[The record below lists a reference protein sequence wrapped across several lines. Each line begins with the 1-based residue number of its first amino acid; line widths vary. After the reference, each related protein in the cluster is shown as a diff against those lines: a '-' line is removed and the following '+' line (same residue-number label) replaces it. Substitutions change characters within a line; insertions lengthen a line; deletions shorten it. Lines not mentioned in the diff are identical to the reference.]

1 MENQSV
7 ATELRFYDNRSCDM
21 LIVTAID
28 VYWLYRFCIV
38 APNSCLQYYTGVS
51 GTIRS
56 FNYDGV
62 NGRHLSNQDYSIC
75 IRTESSFC
83 SISYMMCSGLPYS
96 ITGPS
101 GGSQTTPGTPIGALV
116 RCKAFLRILMN
127 ISNEKYLN
135 LGWISHLQ
143 FRLVEYS
150 LRFRQR
156 QSYSKW

>member
-1 MENQSV
+1 
-7 ATELRFYDNRSCDM
+7 
-21 LIVTAID
+21 
-28 VYWLYRFCIV
+28 
-38 APNSCLQYYTGVS
+38 
-51 GTIRS
+51 
-56 FNYDGV
+56 
-62 NGRHLSNQDYSIC
+62 
-75 IRTESSFC
+75 
-83 SISYMMCSGLPYS
+83 MMCSGLPYS

-116 RCKAFLRILMN
+116 RCKAFQRILMN